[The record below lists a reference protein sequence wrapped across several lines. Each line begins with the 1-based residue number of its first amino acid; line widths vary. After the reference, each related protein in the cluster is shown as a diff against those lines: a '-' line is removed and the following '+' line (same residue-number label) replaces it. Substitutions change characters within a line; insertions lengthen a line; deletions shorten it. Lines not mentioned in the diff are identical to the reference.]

1 MLTMGQKRDVD
12 DGTEAG
18 REASPPNQS
27 ITSVT
32 PVTHPSLIVDP
43 SMSPAK
49 TTFNVIALNFHRR
62 SVRDSG
68 ACLSIKKTSPPY
80 AESTKSATLACR
92 MSFIT
97 R

>member
-1 MLTMGQKRDVD
+1 MLTMGQKRDERLVLQI
-12 DGTEAG
+12 
-18 REASPPNQS
+18 NL

-68 ACLSIKKTSPPY
+68 AYLSIKKTSPPY
-80 AESTKSATLACR
+80 AESTKSAALACR